1 MASWGQVDFTE
12 LVALRDKI
20 QNLQNVIDDFCIQ
33 VTQEISQ
40 DFVDAVIE
48 RTPGGQTGA
57 LKNNWV
63 SNIIKEGDIYKIEVI
78 NPLEYAEFVE
88 FGHRQQP
95 GRYVKAIGK
104 RLKKSWVEGK
114 LMLTVTE
121 RDLQRNLDKIIRE
134 KVNAFIM
141 EALQ

>member
-1 MASWGQVDFTE
+1 MANWGQVDFSE
-12 LVALRDKI
+12 LVALRDKF

-104 RLKKSWVEGK
+104 RLKKGWVEGK
-114 LMLTVTE
+114 LMLTITE

>member
-1 MASWGQVDFTE
+1 MARWGEVDFSE
-12 LVALRDKI
+12 LVALRDKVER
-20 QNLQNVIDDFCIQ
+20 LQNVIDDFCVQ
-33 VTQEISQ
+33 VTQEIAQ
-40 DFVDAVIE
+40 NFMEAVIA

-63 SNIIKEGDIYKIEVI
+63 SNITKEGGIYKIEVI

-104 RLKKSWVEGK
+104 RLKKNWVEGK
-114 LMLTVTE
+114 LMLTIPE

>member
-1 MASWGQVDFTE
+1 MASWGQVDFSE
-12 LVALRDKI
+12 LVALRDKF
-20 QNLQNVIDDFCIQ
+20 QNLQNIIDDFCIQ

-40 DFVDAVIE
+40 DFVKAVIAK
-48 RTPGGQTGA
+48 TPGGQTGA

-63 SNIIKEGDIYKIEVI
+63 SNIIKEGNIYKIEVI
-78 NPLEYAEFVE
+78 NPLKYAEFVE

-104 RLKKSWVEGK
+104 RLKKSWVQGK
-114 LMLTVTE
+114 FMLTLTE
-121 RDLQRNLDKIIRE
+121 RDLQRNLDEIVRE
-134 KVNAFIM
+134 KVDAFIM

>member
-1 MASWGQVDFTE
+1 MASWGQVDFSE
-12 LVALRDKI
+12 LVALRDKF
-20 QNLQNVIDDFCIQ
+20 QNLQNIIDDFCIQ

-40 DFVDAVIE
+40 DFVKAVIAK
-48 RTPGGQTGA
+48 TPSGQTGA

-63 SNIIKEGDIYKIEVI
+63 SNIIKEGNIYKIEVI
-78 NPLEYAEFVE
+78 NPLKYAEFVE

-104 RLKKSWVEGK
+104 RLKKGWVEGK
-114 LMLTVTE
+114 LMLTITE

>member
-1 MASWGQVDFTE
+1 MASWGQVDFSE
-12 LVALRDKI
+12 LVALRDKF
-20 QNLQNVIDDFCIQ
+20 QNLQNIIDDFCIQ

-40 DFVDAVIE
+40 DFVKAVIAK
-48 RTPGGQTGA
+48 TPSGQTGA

-63 SNIIKEGDIYKIEVI
+63 SNIIKEGNIYKIEVI
-78 NPLEYAEFVE
+78 NPLKYAEFVE

-104 RLKKSWVEGK
+104 RLKKGWVEGK
-114 LMLTVTE
+114 LMLTITE
-121 RDLQRNLDKIIRE
+121 RDLQRNLDEIVRE
-134 KVNAFIM
+134 KVDAFIM

>member
-1 MASWGQVDFTE
+1 MASWGQVDFSE
-12 LVALRDKI
+12 LVALRDKF
-20 QNLQNVIDDFCIQ
+20 QNLQNIIDDFCIQ
-33 VTQEISQ
+33 VTKEIAQ
-40 DFVDAVIE
+40 IIVKEVKE
-48 RTPGGQTGA
+48 KTPIDKGK
-57 LKNNWV
+57 LRDNWT
-63 SNIIKEGDIYKIEVI
+63 IGEFKKEGTVYKIEVI
-78 NPLEYAEFVE
+78 NPLKYAEFVE

-104 RLKKSWVEGK
+104 RLKKGWVEGK
-114 LMLTVTE
+114 LMLTITE

>member
-1 MASWGQVDFTE
+1 MASWGQVDFSE
-12 LVALRDKI
+12 LVALRDKF
-20 QNLQNVIDDFCIQ
+20 QNLQNIIDDFCIQ

-40 DFVDAVIE
+40 DFVKAVIAK
-48 RTPGGQTGA
+48 TPGGQTGA

-63 SNIIKEGDIYKIEVI
+63 SNIIKEGNIYKIEVI
-78 NPLEYAEFVE
+78 NPLKYAEFVE

-104 RLKKSWVEGK
+104 RLKKSWVQGK
-114 LMLTVTE
+114 FMLTLTE
-121 RDLQRNLDKIIRE
+121 RDLQRNLDEIIRG
-134 KVNAFIM
+134 KVDAFIM